1 MLTEAFF
8 VSDLHGDSDK
18 YSKLFGEIESAAPSV
33 VFMGGD
39 ILPSGLISLV
49 RPEDQHDDFLL
60 DYVGPRLTDLKRKMG
75 EAYPEFYVIL
85 GNDDPRVEE
94 EAVRALA
101 ARGLWTYVHNTKA
114 EFDRWAV
121 YGYSHVPPTPFR
133 LKDWERYDVS
143 RYVDPGSLSPEEGV
157 RSVEADRSKKRYA
170 TIADDL
176 ERLVGDDDLENAVF
190 LFHSPPYR
198 TALDRADLDGRQVDG
213 VPLDVHVGSIAIKRF
228 IEARQPLVTLHGH
241 VHESVEITG
250 KYIESLGRTHMI
262 SAAHQGP
269 ELALVRFGLEDPAGA
284 SRELI

>member
-1 MLTEAFF
+1 MTEAFF

-18 YSKLFGEIESAAPSV
+18 YSKLFREIEAGVPSA

-39 ILPSGLISLV
+39 ILPSGLLNLV
-49 RPEDQHDDFLL
+49 RPEDRHDDFLL
-60 DYVGPRLTDLKRKMG
+60 DYIEPRLTGLQQKMG
-75 EAYPEFYVIL
+75 EAYPRFFVIL
-85 GNDDPRVEE
+85 GNDDPRAEE
-94 EAVRALA
+94 EAVLAIA
-101 ARGLWTYVHNTKA
+101 ARGLWTYVHNKRV
-114 EFDRWAV
+114 ELGRWSV

-143 RYVDPGSLSPEEGV
+143 RYVDPGSLSPEEGA
-157 RSVEADRSKKRYA
+157 RSVEIDGSKIRYS

-176 ERLVGDDDLENAVF
+176 DGLAGDDDLENAVF